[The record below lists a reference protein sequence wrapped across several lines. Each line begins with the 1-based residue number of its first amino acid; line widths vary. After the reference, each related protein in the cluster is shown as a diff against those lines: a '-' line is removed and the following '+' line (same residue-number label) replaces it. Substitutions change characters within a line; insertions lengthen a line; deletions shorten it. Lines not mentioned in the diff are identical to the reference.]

1 MRAGNLAGPLKK
13 NSYAMA
19 KKTAK
24 RKGAAPSKASIKR
37 TITRTG
43 EARYYQGGKRE
54 TTKKGAEKYVK
65 QELQRSA
72 PGPLTREEQKLF
84 NRFQAAQKVA
94 PKIAAQAA
102 SRLRFGG
109 KFVKNTIKKFL
120 IDQNLFGPTSNT
132 ELKKEFPNAKNYG
145 DLLKALKELTPKSAI
160 LQEGEYGLI
169 NAKRNRTTYES
180 TVDVAEQFEKNPL
193 FKALTLV
200 LIVPEKD
207 GTQKVYTGKI
217 NALSALKDWETKKVE
232 EFQRQG
238 AAYLSFAHFGK
249 IDIEADTITI
259 NLAESVVDP
268 QYSA

>member
-1 MRAGNLAGPLKK
+1 MRAGDRAGPLKK

-24 RKGAAPSKASIKR
+24 SKGIAPLKAPIKR
-37 TITRTG
+37 TITKAG
-43 EARYYQGGKRE
+43 EARYYQGGKRATAKE
-54 TTKKGAEKYVK
+54 GAKKYVK
-65 QELQRSA
+65 QELQRPA
-72 PGPLTREEQKLF
+72 PGSLTKEEQKLF
-84 NRFQAAQKVA
+84 NRFQAAQKIA
-94 PKIAAQAA
+94 PKAAAQAA
-102 SRLRFGG
+102 ERLRFGG

-120 IDQNLFGPTSNT
+120 VDQNLFGPTSNT

-160 LQEGEYGLI
+160 LKEGEYGLI

-217 NALSALKDWETKKVE
+217 AALSALKDWETKKVE

-249 IDIEADTITI
+249 IDIESDTITI